1 MSSSLVHPS
10 LRDAPLTLP
19 VAERVNFASVFEGLF
34 NTAFKNQVTPELRD
48 ELRAMGLDLT
58 LLNAAY
64 PHEIFLKAV
73 AAGAKAWFPG
83 EPPEESWFKVGQRNL
98 EGFYETFL
106 GKPLFALL
114 RVMGPK
120 RTLGRM
126 KANFRS
132 ANNYTDS
139 KLVEVG
145 PGELQL
151 WINEMGNTRHFVR
164 GVMFRGL
171 QLAGSPNV
179 KFDELST
186 DERGTVYRVLI

>member
-1 MSSSLVHPS
+1 MSTSAVHES
-10 LRDAPLTLP
+10 LRDAPATLP
-19 VAERVNFASVFEGLF
+19 MAERVNFASVFEGLF
-34 NTAFKNQVTPELRD
+34 NTAFKSQVTPG
-48 ELRAMGLDLT
+48 LRAELKLMGLDLD
-58 LLNAAY
+58 LLQAAY
-64 PHEIFLKAV
+64 PHDVFVKAV
-73 AAGAKAWFPG
+73 AAGANAWFQG
-83 EPPEESWFKVGQRNL
+83 EPPEVAWFKVGQRNL

-114 RVMGPK
+114 RVLGPK

-139 KLVEVG
+139 KLVELA

-151 WINEMGNTRHFVR
+151 WINEVGNTRHFVR